1 MCLLEIFV
9 PIIFRGPN
17 GVAVGVGAQ
26 HSQVWF
32 SKLLSFMFKLYFTIS
47 LNSSLNL
54 FYFAFMK
61 CYAFWY
67 ASCSRLRVLSINVFI

>member
-1 MCLLEIFV
+1 LQNLINYV
-9 PIIFRGPN
+9 SVGQTYVHIIFRGPN
-17 GVAVGVGAQ
+17 GVVAGVGAQ

-54 FYFAFMK
+54 LYFAFM
-61 CYAFWY
+61 
-67 ASCSRLRVLSINVFI
+67 